1 MPMKIY
7 RVIGLMS
14 GTSLDGVDAALLRT
28 DGESHIEREA
38 FLSMPYD
45 ADLRAQIRAVFGAEP
60 GQQPEK
66 VRAAAQ
72 AVTVAHAETIHKLLE
87 MHGIQSK
94 NIDLIGFH
102 GQTISHAPDR
112 GWTCQI

>member
-38 FLSMPYD
+38 FLSIPYD
-45 ADLRAQIRAVFGAEP
+45 PDLRADIRAVFGTEP
-60 GQQPEK
+60 AQLGK
-66 VRAAAQ
+66 VRDVERAL
-72 AVTVAHAETIHKLLE
+72 TVAHAETIHKLLE

-102 GQTISHAPDR
+102 GQTIAHAPDK
-112 GWTCQI
+112 GWT